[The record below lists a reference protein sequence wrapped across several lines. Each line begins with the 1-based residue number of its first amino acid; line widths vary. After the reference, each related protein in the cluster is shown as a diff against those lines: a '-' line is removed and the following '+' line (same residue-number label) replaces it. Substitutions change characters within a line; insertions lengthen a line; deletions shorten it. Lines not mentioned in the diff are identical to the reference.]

1 MTSGPMDVP
10 NVMMLK
16 SLWDFCR
23 ILSKS
28 TSTILTIMFPIIG
41 IRTIFNL
48 KQMDKLGF
56 LEHLSLWTML

>member
-28 TSTILTIMFPIIG
+28 TLTILTIMFPIIG